1 MTQHYKMHST
11 AMVAFLLLLMTFS
24 VISMKAQDIEE
35 TSTDVT
41 PEQSFSFVYIAQG
54 NGEEMPI
61 QEMERKLETSWSAI
75 QRGPVIFYLSR
86 GMDTPMILKA
96 NMDEYA
102 DLEKEREKF
111 DEMIASLREGI
122 QYSVDGAHDKQRILE
137 LLQEH
142 DFVNEKGIPRYV
154 STNFEFHVGQDFW
167 DFGNNETVIAS
178 LFFELNISQYIKYGY
193 DFHFNVFCPRR
204 LTWNETEGPF
214 GILNP
219 DECRRYINLDRS
231 Y

>member
-142 DFVNEKGIPRYV
+142 DFVNEKGRVKKCLY
-154 STNFEFHVGQDFW
+154 
-167 DFGNNETVIAS
+167 
-178 LFFELNISQYIKYGY
+178 
-193 DFHFNVFCPRR
+193 
-204 LTWNETEGPF
+204 
-214 GILNP
+214 
-219 DECRRYINLDRS
+219 
-231 Y
+231 